1 MSQFRSSPARVV
13 LPLLLIVLLTFTG
26 CSLLPNMP
34 GPAETV
40 VATDPEALLT
50 NTTPGTPP
58 GEIIATETAA
68 PAPTLKA
75 DLVILLAL
83 PDSDANLALR
93 LQETLGELATA
104 DQLRFETRTDLAAI
118 DLGPTARLV
127 VILPPDPGV
136 MNLAGAN
143 PQTQFLAVGIPAI
156 QAADN
161 VSVIG
166 GGGALPDQRAFTAGY
181 LAALI
186 SPDWRAGVIYPAGMV
201 EGLAARNGFL
211 NGLVFYCGLCRPAY
225 PPFVQYPIYAE
236 LPVGAS
242 PAEIQAAVDTMTSNA
257 VQSVYVAPGI
267 ESQGLFESL
276 AAANLGII
284 AGSPPPAALASNWVA
299 SLRADESQALRQ
311 AWARL
316 MAGESGIAVEVP
328 LAVTDRNP
336 DRLSVGRQRLVDN
349 LLADL
354 LAGFIDTGVNPETG
368 ELK

>member
-1 MSQFRSSPARVV
+1 M
-13 LPLLLIVLLTFTG
+13 IV
-26 CSLLPNMP
+26 
-34 GPAETV
+34 
-40 VATDPEALLT
+40 
-50 NTTPGTPP
+50 
-58 GEIIATETAA
+58 
-68 PAPTLKA
+68 
-75 DLVILLAL
+75 
-83 PDSDANLALR
+83 
-93 LQETLGELATA
+93 
-104 DQLRFETRTDLAAI
+104 
-118 DLGPTARLV
+118 
-127 VILPPDPGV
+127 LPPDPGV

-143 PQTQFLAVGIPAI
+143 PQTQFLTVGIPGI
-156 QAADN
+156 QAVAN

-166 GGGALPDQRAFTAGY
+166 GGGTLPDQRAFIAGY

-186 SPDWRAGVIYPAGMV
+186 SADWRAGVIYQAGTM

-211 NGLVFYCGLCRPAY
+211 NGLIFYCGLCRPAY

-236 LPVGAS
+236 LPAGAD
-242 PAEIQAAVDTMTSNA
+242 PVDIQTAVDTMTSNA
-257 VQSVYVAPGI
+257 VQSVFVAPGI

-284 AGSPPPAALASNWVA
+284 AGSPPPAALTGNWVA

-328 LAVTDRNP
+328 LAMTDRNP
-336 DRLSVGRQRLVDN
+336 DRLSEGRQRLVDN
-349 LLADL
+349 LLVDL